1 MFSAGKTLAFAAS
14 FSSLTIYSCLFFKQ
28 YFAAKTAHINLTT
41 GEEASY
47 LVNLAITGKN
57 AVQDH
62 GRIET
67 ENATENK
74 SDVSTKYPPAG
85 HKRDFF

>member
-1 MFSAGKTLAFAAS
+1 M
-14 FSSLTIYSCLFFKQ
+14 
-28 YFAAKTAHINLTT
+28 
-41 GEEASY
+41 
-47 LVNLAITGKN
+47 AITGKN

-74 SDVSTKYPPAG
+74 SDVSTKYLPAG
-85 HKRDFF
+85 HKRDFFLSRGSKTFSGQITLDVFSVSQAQIVQRLNSTKQRTNRYRLDNTIPITW